1 MPTGTV
7 PSGSGARRRADV
19 AGEDTRATRLPA
31 RTATCRAPATRL
43 LWGLPPVRP
52 APSAV
57 ASLNRGDDQRHP
69 ARAVGRVRDGG
80 ARSGGLVRRDAGG
93 ARRPG
98 LSQLPHAVPAR
109 RRRPPRRS
117 PRRRRASGA
126 CCPRAF
132 VREVPIAGGFGPS
145 ANEVLRLVEGDNG
158 FFLICHDD
166 VAPDPRAVRI
176 LVAELFRSNAGI
188 VGPKL
193 TDWDDPRMLQ
203 HVGLGL
209 DRFGEVDPIVEPGE
223 VDQEQHDAVRDV
235 FVLPSACL
243 LVRADLFRAL
253 GGFDPSI
260 SFHGEDVDLC
270 WRAHLT
276 GARVVVA
283 PDARVRHREQLVE
296 RRPDLNHRTLQAR
309 HRMRTVATL
318 TGGSRLLGR
327 SIQLVLLTLVELV
340 VGLFTGRFGEALAS
354 MRALFGLLPRSG
366 SIIRRRREIRGQR
379 VVPER
384 EVLGLQDRGSSRL
397 TSYLRGKETA
407 TFVGADSTVRR
418 WREASFGPL
427 AGVVLR
433 DPRGGDRQPL
443 VHPPRRARRGSV
455 PAVPGQPAPD
465 ARRLPGELRSAIVR
479 RHGGDPDGM
488 GGRRL
493 HQRRVAVPHVVADD
507 DVGRRLLPARRAR
520 GVAPRDGVPGESGA
534 HRRHGGLRRHALGAG
549 PDVAGRLGRLAV
561 VRGVA
566 VAAPSRAARGRSRD
580 RRPVDDRDRSR
591 RRRGAGRPAAPRT
604 RHCVR
609 GARPGADGGVRA
621 RRDRPVRRVGA
632 RRGVGDACSSADRGG
647 SRDG

>member
-1 MPTGTV
+1 MSP
-7 PSGSGARRRADV
+7 
-19 AGEDTRATRLPA
+19 
-31 RTATCRAPATRL
+31 APAEEIAETTARIRRV
-43 LWGLPPVRP
+43 LP
-52 APSAV
+52 
-57 ASLNRGDDQRHP
+57 G
-69 ARAVGRVRDGG
+69 
-80 ARSGGLVRRDAGG
+80 
-93 ARRPG
+93 
-98 LSQLPHAVPAR
+98 
-109 RRRPPRRS
+109 
-117 PRRRRASGA
+117 
-126 CCPRAF
+126 AF
-132 VREVPIAGGFGPS
+132 VREVPVAGGFGPS

-283 PDARVRHREQLVE
+283 PDARVRHRERLVD

-354 MRALFGLLPRSG
+354 MRGAVGSAAAQRVDRPPPARDPRPASG
-366 SIIRRRREIRGQR
+366 SRTRGARSPGPRQLAPHL
-379 VVPER
+379 VPAR
-384 EVLGLQDRGSSRL
+384 QGDG
-397 TSYLRGKETA
+397 
-407 TFVGADSTVRR
+407 DVRR
-418 WREASFGPL
+418 CRQHRAAVARGVVRAV

-443 VHPPRRARRGSV
+443 VHPPRRARRRAV
-455 PAVPGQPAPD
+455 PAVPGQPPSD

-479 RHGGDPDGM
+479 RDGGDPD
-488 GGRRL
+488 R
-493 HQRRVAVPHVVADD
+493 
-507 DVGRRLLPARRAR
+507 
-520 GVAPRDGVPGESGA
+520 
-534 HRRHGGLRRHALGAG
+534 
-549 PDVAGRLGRLAV
+549 
-561 VRGVA
+561 
-566 VAAPSRAARGRSRD
+566 RGRSS
-580 RRPVDDRDRSR
+580 PS
-591 RRRGAGRPAAPRT
+591 PASCR
-604 RHCVR
+604 CS
-609 GARPGADGGVRA
+609 
-621 RRDRPVRRVGA
+621 
-632 RRGVGDACSSADRGG
+632 ACRC
-647 SRDG
+647 